1 MNNIKDYRNKELKLY
16 MIANILIILA
26 TSENISYNEITGNV
40 YYIKKIVELL
50 NISLISGFMSIITF
64 LLDSLYSSNIKS
76 KLLNLFDIIPEPGER
91 IFSNIFNNNYKD
103 HRIDI
108 NDALIEYNDIKV
120 CMERLT
126 KKEKNIFENTQWYK
140 IYHKYRN
147 QDMIFISNKDYLLC
161 RDIYIATI
169 NIIILYLLFS
179 KIFKIINFSNI
190 YFISI
195 LILAV
200 VSNISAHG
208 KSKRKV
214 YNVIAYDLSE
224 KLRHK
229 IHN

>member
-16 MIANILIILA
+16 MIANVLIILA
-26 TSENISYNEITGNV
+26 TSENISYNEITGNTD
-40 YYIKKIVELL
+40 YIKKIIELL

-91 IFSNIFNNNYKD
+91 IFSNIFSNKYKD

-108 NDALIEYNDIKV
+108 NDARIEYNDIKV
-120 CMERLT
+120 GMQSLI
-126 KKEKNIFENTQWYK
+126 KKEKKIYENTQWYK

-200 VSNISAHG
+200 ISNISAHG

-224 KLRHK
+224 KLKHK
-229 IHN
+229 VHN